1 MNTNDSINVQTLHA
15 AVSMRSGLLRRMI
28 KRFAPAITLTAL
40 LGVMTTSVAAPP
52 YQPDFVTGGN
62 MWSFKAYDDASPD
75 HTQLVAAQE
84 ICFEYAGI
92 SGNHQ
97 MYTWYSQT
105 FPGWRGRAV
114 QEGDQIFIHG
124 DFAEGAGHSSI
135 QMDTLVAP
143 TINGSAG
150 TWQEWRHDRT
160 SGTTVNFAKTRAL
173 RQGDCT
179 MSAKEAAALKPLL
192 RGNPVVTNVAP

>member
-1 MNTNDSINVQTLHA
+1 MNTNDGINVPIHRIA
-15 AVSMRSGLLRRMI
+15 GVMHPGLLRRMI
-28 KRFAPAITLTAL
+28 KRTLT
-40 LGVMTTSVAAPP
+40 VITITTLFAGTSLAVAAPP

-97 MYTWYSQT
+97 LYTWYSQT

-124 DFAEGAGHSSI
+124 DYADGAGHSSI
-135 QMDTLVAP
+135 QLETLVAP

-150 TWQEWRHDRT
+150 TWQEWRHDRAN
-160 SGTTVNFAKTRAL
+160 GTTVNFAKTRAL
-173 RQGDCT
+173 RQGNCT
-179 MSAKEAAALKPLL
+179 MSEKEAAALKPLL
-192 RGNPVVTNVAP
+192 RGDPVITNVAP